1 MAGIWTKNGYVEQT
15 PGEYTFPADERKKK
29 EQKERARTI
38 RANQEF
44 NSPAAQL
51 RREQATTR
59 ELAGQQ
65 SPASILRKGKIKAG
79 ERTTGLGEIRAI
91 RREATQ
97 AASVA
102 ADAPYNREKQLDR
115 ELTRYVTDAEARAK
129 VAASRGAGA
138 DAAELEADS
147 ESDLQ
152 ESRQLWT
159 TEENIE
165 KHDNLVEIIELQRDA
180 AEGLADDAS
189 TARLDELKETASADM
204 DALRFEAAEAEKSVD
219 KTIAMEKYKAILKMT
234 TEIAESATIFPQEVD
249 EYTGEG
255 IGATPEEQVKSRVKA
270 GVEAADA
277 ATAGDDVA
285 GTITPAEIIEL
296 DKIDAILSNPEK
308 KKGLSRT
315 KRIRL
320 ERKMKILD
328 AKV

>member
-1 MAGIWTKNGYVEQT
+1 MAIDEKIIRGVRTEVDPSTKSALG
-15 PGEYTFPADERKKK
+15 GPARRVRSKRQPRLSQAGRTASILSVAEGVRED
-29 EQKERARTI
+29 QAAR
-38 RANQEF
+38 
-44 NSPAAQL
+44 L
-51 RREQATTR
+51 VREQAATR

-234 TEIAESATIFPQEVD
+234 TEIAKSDTIFPQEKD
-249 EYTGEG
+249 KDTGDP
-255 IGATPEEQVKSRVKA
+255 IGATPEEQVGARV
-270 GVEAADA
+270 
-277 ATAGDDVA
+277 
-285 GTITPAEIIEL
+285 
-296 DKIDAILSNPEK
+296 
-308 KKGLSRT
+308 
-315 KRIRL
+315 
-320 ERKMKILD
+320 
-328 AKV
+328 